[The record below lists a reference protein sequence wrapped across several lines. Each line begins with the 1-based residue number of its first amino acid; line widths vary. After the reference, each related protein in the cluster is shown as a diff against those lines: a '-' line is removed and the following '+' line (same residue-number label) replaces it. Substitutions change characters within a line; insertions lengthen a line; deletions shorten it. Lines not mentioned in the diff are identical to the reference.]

1 MLITS
6 VIWPKKLNT
15 SLNTLYKFQ
24 FKAAA
29 VLVNSDKSKQNL
41 KSVMLLCLLHHSPF
55 VLNIDT
61 LCCSVKGTINMGNN
75 YT

>member
-29 VLVNSDKSKQNL
+29 VLVNSDKSKQT
-41 KSVMLLCLLHHSPF
+41 KAKISDAFVSITPFPLCFKH
-55 VLNIDT
+55 
-61 LCCSVKGTINMGNN
+61 
-75 YT
+75 